1 MFTPT
6 RRALLTAGPLAGA
19 YLATPTIARAQ
30 SPHLIRVGRIQ
41 GVNFLPTH
49 VMQKRGLVERH
60 AARLGL
66 ADARAEWIDFPGGGN
81 ATDAMLAGNIDVVNA
96 GPGNLLLL
104 WDRTK
109 GGVKGIVSNS
119 SLPATLISRDD
130 RLRKLTD
137 YGPSDRIA
145 LPTVLVST
153 QAILL
158 QIAAEKLYG
167 LDEWRHFNA
176 NTVQMG
182 HADGYIA
189 MRNALHEVRSHF
201 TSPPFISRE
210 LNDVPGAHV
219 VATSADILGSALS
232 TAINYATTRYVARE
246 PVMVQALIDA
256 SAEAVAS
263 IKDDPVAAAR
273 DYLELSRDRMEE
285 AELVSLLKQPD
296 MVFETRP
303 VGTKAFADF
312 LVRVGTLR
320 MKPARWTDYF
330 VEQAAG
336 LGGS

>member
-1 MFTPT
+1 MLT
-6 RRALLTAGPLAGA
+6 RRSLLVATGFSAGLAMPSIGG
-19 YLATPTIARAQ
+19 AQ
-30 SPHLIRVGRIQ
+30 SPHLIRTGRIQ
-41 GVNFLPTH
+41 GINFLPTY

-66 ADARAEWIDFPGGGN
+66 PDARAEWTDFPGGGN

-109 GGVKGIVSNS
+109 GGVKGIVANS
-119 SLPATLISRDD
+119 SLPTTLISRED

-137 YGPSDRIA
+137 YRPSDRIA

-153 QAILL
+153 QAVLL

-167 LDEWRHFNA
+167 PENWRHFNA

-189 MRNALHEVRSHF
+189 MRNPLHEVTSHF
-201 TSPPFISRE
+201 TSPPFIARE
-210 LNDVPGAHV
+210 LKDVPGAHAV
-219 VATSADILGSALS
+219 TTSAEILGSNLS
-232 TAINYATTRYVARE
+232 TSINYATTRYVARE

-256 SAEAVAS
+256 SAEAVAA
-263 IKDDPVAAAR
+263 IRNDPAAAAR
-273 DYLELSRDRMEE
+273 DYLELSRDHMDE
-285 AELVSLLKQPD
+285 AELIALLKQPD

-303 VGTKAFADF
+303 AGTMIFADF
-312 LVRVGTLR
+312 LARIGTVRTR
-320 MKPARWTDYF
+320 PERWTDYF
-330 VEQAAG
+330 VDQAAS

>member
-1 MFTPT
+1 ML
-6 RRALLTAGPLAGA
+6 RRRSLLAATGALSCLARPSVA
-19 YLATPTIARAQ
+19 PAQ
-30 SPHLIRVGRIQ
+30 AAHAIRIGRIQ

-66 ADARAEWIDFPGGGN
+66 QGARAEWIDFPGGGN

-119 SLPATLISRDD
+119 SLPTKLISRDD
-130 RLRKLTD
+130 RLRRLTD
-137 YGPSDRIA
+137 YGASDRIA

-167 LDEWRHFNA
+167 PENWRHFNA
-176 NTVQMG
+176 GTVQMG
-182 HADGYIA
+182 HADGYVA
-189 MRNALHEVRSHF
+189 MRNPLHEVRSHF
-201 TSPPFISRE
+201 TSPPYIDRE
-210 LNDVPGAHV
+210 LKDVPGAHV
-219 VATSADILGSALS
+219 VTTSAEILGSDLS

-256 SAEAVAS
+256 SAEAVAA
-263 IKDDPVAAAR
+263 IKADPAAAAR
-273 DYLELSRDRMEE
+273 DYLELSRDRLEE
-285 AELVSLLKQPD
+285 AELIDLLRQPD

-303 VGTKAFADF
+303 VGTKTFADF
-312 LVRVGTLR
+312 LARIGTLR
-320 MKPARWTDYF
+320 TRPERWTDYF
-330 VEQAAG
+330 VDQAAS
-336 LGGS
+336 LAGS

>member
-1 MFTPT
+1 MLT
-6 RRALLTAGPLAGA
+6 RRTLLAGA
-19 YLATPTIARAQ
+19 APLSLACLARPSLLRAQ
-30 SPHLIRVGRIQ
+30 SPHVIRVGRIQ

-49 VMQKRGLVERH
+49 VMQKRGLVEKH
-60 AARLGL
+60 ASRLGL
-66 ADARAEWIDFPGGGN
+66 PGARAEWIDFPGGGN
-81 ATDAMLAGNIDVVNA
+81 ATDAMLAGTIDVVNA

-119 SLPATLISRDD
+119 SLPTTLISRED

-167 LDEWRHFNA
+167 AENWRQFNA
-176 NTVQMG
+176 GTVQMG
-182 HADGYIA
+182 HADGYVA
-189 MRNALHEVRSHF
+189 MRNPLHEVRSHF
-201 TSPPFISRE
+201 TSPPYISRE
-210 LNDVPGAHV
+210 LKDVPGAHV
-219 VATSADILGSALS
+219 VTSSPDILGSDLS

-246 PVMVQALIDA
+246 PGMVQALIDA
-256 SAEAVAS
+256 SAEACAS
-263 IKDDPVAAAR
+263 VKDDPATAAR
-273 DYLELSRDRMEE
+273 DYLELSRDRLDEP
-285 AELVSLLKQPD
+285 ELIALLRQPD

-303 VGTKAFADF
+303 VGTKVFADF
-312 LVRVGTLR
+312 LARAGTLR
-320 MKPARWTDYF
+320 IKPERWTDYF